1 MNVNGL
7 RLGAVADIEA
17 LNCQTSK
24 NFDRST
30 MPDLTLNLHFC
41 LASNELKLWW
51 QLLTFFNFI
60 KICFLRKNVI
70 IDL

>member
-7 RLGAVADIEA
+7 RLCVRGVGAQ
-17 LNCQTSK
+17 NCPPSK
-24 NFDRST
+24 DPESFRNR
-30 MPDLTLNLHFC
+30 LTLNLQFC
-41 LASNELKLWW
+41 LSSNELKLWW
-51 QLLTFFNFI
+51 QLLTFFNFT

>member
-1 MNVNGL
+1 MNVNVL
-7 RLGAVADIEA
+7 RLGAVADLEA

-51 QLLTFFNFI
+51 QLLTFLTLQRYAF
-60 KICFLRKNVI
+60 
-70 IDL
+70 